1 MVGSVPCMCSLYAV
15 LCTVHGDT
23 LGREGGKGGV
33 WKVEGMIRRW
43 GGGGGEMAA
52 CMLTLQSCSRLHTHP
67 HSLCTPL
74 KQGWGGCSEEEC
86 SSKRRRSTLGSSC
99 HCHSC

>member
-1 MVGSVPCMCSLYAV
+1 MVGNVPCMCSLYAV

-43 GGGGGEMAA
+43 GGVGEIAA

-67 HSLCTPL
+67 HSLNRA
-74 KQGWGGCSEEEC
+74 GGGCSEEEC
-86 SSKRRRSTLGSSC
+86 SSKRSRSTLGSSC